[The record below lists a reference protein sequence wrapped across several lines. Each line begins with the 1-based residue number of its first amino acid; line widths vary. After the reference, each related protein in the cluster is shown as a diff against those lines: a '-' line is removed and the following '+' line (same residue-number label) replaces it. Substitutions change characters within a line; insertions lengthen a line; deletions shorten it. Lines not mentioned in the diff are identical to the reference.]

1 MNAFESV
8 GASVR
13 RVALWSLCAGF
24 ACGAWA
30 AWADGEAAERFVKI
44 DGDNAADGLTWDT
57 AWRTIQYAVD
67 NSPSGATITVGPGE
81 YGISVAKAVGVQ
93 MWALNLT
100 NSVRIVSSEG
110 PAATI
115 IDAARSDT
123 ADTITSPR
131 AEVRCTAANA
141 ALCGFTIRGGSG
153 SSKGNTSGVAFSGKD
168 SVLSNCT
175 ISISSQWGGSI
186 VAFSGG
192 AKGFDLKFTG
202 YSLSEYGYILNLS
215 GAGTVVDRFAWK
227 GQNWV
232 RLYSPITVSGG
243 AILRN
248 ALIANITNSA
258 NYATVNV
265 SGSGSRIESC
275 TVAGCRSTGSA
286 SPFQCDAAAIVTNS
300 IIAHNEVTLASYANI
315 QGNANLNRFFSCC
328 CPQLPEGER
337 GNVAGDPQFVGA
349 ADYRLLVQSPCVNA
363 SPVPAAE
370 DPLSGTVDLD
380 GNPRVFAGSLD
391 MGCFE
396 CQQDPSE
403 APLIVT
409 FNVVAGARSESG
421 KPVEATFRGASV
433 GSVDGLTATW
443 DFGDGS
449 DPVVGWPEVTH
460 TYTVPGLYTVTVSAT
475 NGKGETSAY
484 AVADGVTVVPAACYV
499 NKTGS
504 GTYPYDTP
512 EKGTADFNAAF
523 AVKPGEIVV
532 GDGTFTAT
540 GGSTELIVGWSVYVH
555 SENGANRTTLRTTSH
570 WNFKVTAD
578 AGDGARISGFT
589 LSGGGTGSA
598 YGIAGALDMA
608 CGTVDHCVV
617 SNVAV
622 LSRSCICALSGTAKM
637 TDCTVDGAGWRND
650 NKDGGPMCAINLS
663 GQALAERVE
672 VKRFTA
678 PESSVGHC
686 AVYVNSADAVLR
698 NAYVHDNTRALTPQN
713 ANNAR
718 GAGVRL
724 VSGRVENCTIVDNT
738 AGGFGGGLLVEK
750 QSGTVVNTIVANNVS
765 KLDADTSDVYAP
777 SAPSTTFDHCSAANL
792 ANVTAFPAGM
802 GEGCTI
808 IAPVFDS
815 ERPHRLKSA
824 SAPQI
829 DSGVALDWMTDDAV
843 DLDGMPRV
851 RFDGVDMGCFELQE
865 KQVIPLG
872 GSVSVTQSTGRYPF
886 ETTFVPALVGDQK
899 GVEGTWSFG
908 DGASVAYSGE
918 SVSHVY
924 ERPGQYAVTLSI
936 ANEAGETAELAVS
949 TAIIVVGETCRVSAN
964 GTSVAPYLTW
974 ETAATNLQDAV
985 ALRPDTVLV
994 TNGTFTLRDSGM
1006 VLDRPVVVKS
1016 VNGPAVT
1023 TIDGEGQ
1030 HRIATISD
1038 DGVLLEGFT
1047 LMRGHCTDWQ
1057 GQFVNMTCGE
1067 LRNCILTNATKG
1079 LDRDRFIV
1087 ASGTARLTDLRMWFG
1102 TEVGSGNG
1110 DNSCLW
1116 GVLLSG
1122 QATAD
1127 RCLFDHWQLK
1137 RNHVN
1142 AQAALS
1148 VSGKAAVRNSLIRDC
1163 LYAAKNWQ
1171 DNAENACI
1179 VNLSGGGT
1187 LENCTMVHCE
1197 VQPKSSNT
1205 KQRLPVYLGTS
1216 GKVINC
1222 VFSGNR
1228 DEFGT
1233 EHDFAG
1239 STDGVSFSRSVDLV
1253 AGVRGNV
1260 SADPCFKNA
1269 VRGNFRPRASSPI
1282 IDAGTNLVWTA
1293 AADAVDLDGCRRCV
1307 NKTVD
1312 MGCYEHQWSGF
1323 TLIVK

>member
-1 MNAFESV
+1 MKIIRLVSAIAVLSV
-8 GASVR
+8 IGAAS
-13 RVALWSLCAGF
+13 
-24 ACGAWA
+24 
-30 AWADGEAAERFVKI
+30 
-44 DGDNAADGLTWDT
+44 
-57 AWRTIQYAVD
+57 
-67 NSPSGATITVGPGE
+67 
-81 YGISVAKAVGVQ
+81 
-93 MWALNLT
+93 
-100 NSVRIVSSEG
+100 
-110 PAATI
+110 
-115 IDAARSDT
+115 
-123 ADTITSPR
+123 ADTIWVSKTGDDAYEGDDIGSEEHPFATIQAGVDKAR
-131 AEVRCTAANA
+131 SGDTVKVLEGEYATGETFAGSCTNRVAIINKKIHLVAPDGAAKTTIVGKWSSTDPTGATKTNTDNIRCVYVEANNKSQHGTVIE
-141 ALCGFTIRGGSG
+141 GFTFRDGAAFVDYGGG
-153 SSKGNTSGVAFSGKD
+153 VASKGNISTYVVDCVFTNCTSCGVFDGKGPSLPVADYVFVVRSRFSDCKGWAMVRYGKAFACLFDNCRYYRGVFGYSD
-168 SVLSNCT
+168 SV
-175 ISISSQWGGSI
+175 
-186 VAFSGG
+186 
-192 AKGFDLKFTG
+192 
-202 YSLSEYGYILNLS
+202 
-215 GAGTVVDRFAWK
+215 
-227 GQNWV
+227 
-232 RLYSPITVSGG
+232 
-243 AILRN
+243 
-248 ALIANITNSA
+248 
-258 NYATVNV
+258 
-265 SGSGSRIESC
+265 
-275 TVAGCRSTGSA
+275 
-286 SPFQCDAAAIVTNS
+286 
-300 IIAHNEVTLASYANI
+300 
-315 QGNANLNRFFSCC
+315 
-328 CPQLPEGER
+328 
-337 GNVAGDPQFVGA
+337 
-349 ADYRLLVQSPCVNA
+349 
-363 SPVPAAE
+363 
-370 DPLSGTVDLD
+370 
-380 GNPRVFAGSLD
+380 
-391 MGCFE
+391 
-396 CQQDPSE
+396 
-403 APLIVT
+403 
-409 FNVVAGARSESG
+409 
-421 KPVEATFRGASV
+421 
-433 GSVDGLTATW
+433 
-443 DFGDGS
+443 
-449 DPVVGWPEVTH
+449 
-460 TYTVPGLYTVTVSAT
+460 
-475 NGKGETSAY
+475 
-484 AVADGVTVVPAACYV
+484 
-499 NKTGS
+499 
-504 GTYPYDTP
+504 
-512 EKGTADFNAAF
+512 
-523 AVKPGEIVV
+523 
-532 GDGTFTAT
+532 
-540 GGSTELIVGWSVYVH
+540 
-555 SENGANRTTLRTTSH
+555 
-570 WNFKVTAD
+570 
-578 AGDGARISGFT
+578 
-589 LSGGGTGSA
+589 
-598 YGIAGALDMA
+598 
-608 CGTVDHCVV
+608 
-617 SNVAV
+617 
-622 LSRSCICALSGTAKM
+622 
-637 TDCTVDGAGWRND
+637 
-650 NKDGGPMCAINLS
+650 
-663 GQALAERVE
+663 
-672 VKRFTA
+672 
-678 PESSVGHC
+678 
-686 AVYVNSADAVLR
+686 
-698 NAYVHDNTRALTPQN
+698 
-713 ANNAR
+713 
-718 GAGVRL
+718 
-724 VSGRVENCTIVDNT
+724 NCTIVGNSST
-738 AGGFGGGLLVEK
+738 TKGGGIHISSSNVGDNDG
-750 QSGTVVNTIVANNVS
+750 SIVNTIVANNVS
-765 KLDADTSDVYAP
+765 KLDADTADVYAP

-829 DSGVALDWMTDDAV
+829 DSGVTLDWMTDDAV
-843 DLDGMPRV
+843 DLDGLPRV

-1179 VNLSGGGT
+1179 VDLSGGGT